1 MVESIKEI
9 IKLFLDRGYLIN
21 PDFIEKSELDVKI
34 LEKYLEKN
42 EAGELLVFNESMLN
56 SLFERKKEIEER
68 KLILEDKQDEN
79 NSVKIVKSYNKKQK
93 KIEIQDFVLHY
104 QKRYELLKKI
114 LQGRGDLVAP
124 LSISRILSKRNREKV
139 STIGIVYEKNM
150 TKNNNII
157 LNVEDNTGSINVL
170 INNSK
175 EELFKRA
182 KDIVLDEVIGLRG
195 VNGDKIVFADDIF
208 FPDIPQNDIVKTSP
222 NEDYLAI
229 ISDVHVGSSLF
240 LENDF
245 LKFVNWLNGK
255 TGSKEQREIAKK
267 VKYLLIVGDLV
278 DGVGIFPNQEYEQK
292 IPDIYAQYQKSAE
305 LLGLIRKDLKIII
318 CPGNHD
324 AVRLAEPQPVLDYDI
339 AKPIYELEN
348 VVVVSNPAI
357 VNVGKE
363 GDFEGFDILMYHGYS
378 YDDYSANVESIRF
391 SGATISD
398 RTNMVMKFLLQKR
411 HLAPTHGSTLFIPD
425 PDEDDLVIDTV
436 PDFFVS
442 GHIHKANITQY
453 GKVTKISGGCWESIT
468 PFQIKAGHSPEPGKV
483 PIVNL
488 KTRATKILKFID

>member
-1 MVESIKEI
+1 MAESVKEI

-21 PDFIEKSELDVKI
+21 PDFIGKSDLGVEVF
-34 LEKYLEKN
+34 EKYLQKN
-42 EAGELLVFNESMLN
+42 ETGELLVFNETMLN
-56 SLFERKKEIEER
+56 SLVERKKEIEER
-68 KLILEDKQDEN
+68 TLITETKNEDDC
-79 NSVKIVKSYNKKQK
+79 SVNIVKSYNKKQK

-114 LQGRGDLVAP
+114 LQSRGDLIAP

-139 STIGIVYEKNM
+139 STIGMVYEKNI

-157 LNVEDNTGSINVL
+157 LNVEDNTGSISVL

-175 EELFKRA
+175 AELFKKA

-195 VNGDKIVFADDIF
+195 VNGDKIVFADEIF
-208 FPDIPQNDIVKTSP
+208 FPDIPLNDGIKTSP
-222 NEDYLAI
+222 IENYLAI

-245 LKFVNWLNGK
+245 LKFINWLNGK
-255 TGSKEQREIAKK
+255 TGSKEQKEIAKK
-267 VKYLLIVGDLV
+267 VKYLFIVGDLV
-278 DGVGIFPNQEYEQK
+278 DGVGIFPNQEYEQNL
-292 IPDIYAQYQKSAE
+292 PDIYSQYKKSAE
-305 LLGLIRKDLKIII
+305 LLGQIRKDLKIII

-324 AVRLAEPQPVLDYDI
+324 AVRLAEPQPVLDPEI
-339 AKPIYELEN
+339 AKPVYELEN
-348 VVVVSNPAI
+348 VVMVSNPAV
-357 VNVGKE
+357 VNIEKS
-363 GDFEGFDILMYHGYS
+363 EGFPGFDVLLYHGYS

-425 PDEDDLVIDTV
+425 PDEDDLVIDSV

-468 PFQIKAGHSPEPGKV
+468 PFQIKTGHSPEPGKV

-488 KTRATKILKFID
+488 KTRATKILKFLD

>member
-1 MVESIKEI
+1 M
-9 IKLFLDRGYLIN
+9 
-21 PDFIEKSELDVKI
+21 
-34 LEKYLEKN
+34 
-42 EAGELLVFNESMLN
+42 
-56 SLFERKKEIEER
+56 
-68 KLILEDKQDEN
+68 
-79 NSVKIVKSYNKKQK
+79 
-93 KIEIQDFVLHY
+93 
-104 QKRYELLKKI
+104 
-114 LQGRGDLVAP
+114 
-124 LSISRILSKRNREKV
+124 
-139 STIGIVYEKNM
+139 
-150 TKNNNII
+150 
-157 LNVEDNTGSINVL
+157 
-170 INNSK
+170 
-175 EELFKRA
+175 
-182 KDIVLDEVIGLRG
+182 
-195 VNGDKIVFADDIF
+195 
-208 FPDIPQNDIVKTSP
+208 
-222 NEDYLAI
+222 
-229 ISDVHVGSSLF
+229 
-240 LENDF
+240 
-245 LKFVNWLNGK
+245 
-255 TGSKEQREIAKK
+255 
-267 VKYLLIVGDLV
+267 
-278 DGVGIFPNQEYEQK
+278 
-292 IPDIYAQYQKSAE
+292 
-305 LLGLIRKDLKIII
+305 KIII